1 MSEMM
6 SGLQNLF
13 PFRPF
18 GSDGN
23 AVAGQGRRDGTTGQ
37 RPSDM
42 RSAGPGTRDAIPLAS
57 GRTLRDSDA
66 DGLRA
71 NRGPASEKTTRLT
84 LVPVTF
90 AHLGLGLWVIIARE
104 LSKFFRQ
111 RERLISSLVRPLL
124 WLLVFATGMHD
135 LLGVSII
142 EPYRTYTPY
151 QEYVLPG
158 LVGVVVLFQSM
169 QSALSLV
176 YDREAGVMRVMLVT
190 PLPRG
195 WLLFAKIAAAAT
207 LALGQAVVFLAV
219 AALLGIHMPWATVW
233 LAIPAALLAGLM
245 LGAIGLVVTVYTR
258 QIENFA
264 GMMNFVIFPMF
275 FLSSALYPLW
285 KLREAGADVI
295 WYLAMANPFTHAV
308 ELMRFAAYGRMNWVA
323 LAVVLGTALLAFA
336 LAVRGYNPQV
346 GTIGKLKRG

>member
-1 MSEMM
+1 M
-6 SGLQNLF
+6 Q
-13 PFRPF
+13 
-18 GSDGN
+18 
-23 AVAGQGRRDGTTGQ
+23 
-37 RPSDM
+37 
-42 RSAGPGTRDAIPLAS
+42 
-57 GRTLRDSDA
+57 
-66 DGLRA
+66 
-71 NRGPASEKTTRLT
+71 
-84 LVPVTF
+84 VTM
-90 AHLGLGLWVIIARE
+90 AHLGLGFWVIVARE
-104 LSKFFRQ
+104 MSKFFRQ
-111 RERLISSLVRPLL
+111 RERLLSSLVRPLL

-142 EPYRTYTPY
+142 PPYKTYTPY

-190 PLPRG
+190 PLPRA
-195 WLLFAKIAAAAT
+195 WLLFAKIVAAAV
-207 LALGQAVVFLAV
+207 LALGQAVAFLTV
-219 AALLGIHMPWATVW
+219 AALVGIYMPWATVW
-233 LAIPAALLAGLM
+233 FAIPAALLTGLM

-285 KLREAGADVI
+285 KLRESGAEVV
-295 WYLAMANPFTHAV
+295 WYLSVANPFTHAV
-308 ELMRFAAYGRMNWVA
+308 ELIRFAAYGQLNWVA
-323 LAVVLGTALLAFA
+323 LAIVLGTSLFAFL
-336 LAVRGYNPQV
+336 LAVRGYNPQI